1 MFNTDMVA
9 EIVKSI
15 NVAQPRYPY
24 SSLAPT
30 PLTDLPRALIHGRKK
45 PTMPSTLARVMT
57 IPVMEKDTLPVEE
70 SGIGDTV
77 FVRFDVGVGVGVG
90 VEVGVRV
97 GVEVGVEVGG
107 IGDWVGSGIDGVGG
121 TEGIGGW
128 PAGVGADEG
137 WLLLNV
143 LLSIKLLCDR

>member
-57 IPVMEKDTLPVEE
+57 IPLMEKDTLPVEE

-77 FVRFDVGVGVGVG
+77 FVRFGVGVG
-90 VEVGVRV
+90 VEVGV
-97 GVEVGVEVGG
+97 GVGG

-137 WLLLNV
+137 
-143 LLSIKLLCDR
+143 